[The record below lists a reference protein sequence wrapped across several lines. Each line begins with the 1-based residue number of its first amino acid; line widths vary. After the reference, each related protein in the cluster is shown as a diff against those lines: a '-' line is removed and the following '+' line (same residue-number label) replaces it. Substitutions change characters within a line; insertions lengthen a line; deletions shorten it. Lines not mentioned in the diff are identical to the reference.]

1 MIYLRRSRY
10 RANRKVVS
18 DNRYHV
24 LHIFIFTASL
34 SSCTDKRAKRAKQYP
49 LIVDAKF
56 GVNFLTA
63 GFNYVQQYEHAW
75 IVKELRDLLEGHIF
89 EDEEHGEL
97 RTFCVEKVLLEP
109 DGRFIVHH
117 VDTEYRHKHKELLT
131 DVVKCLPEE
140 DMRDRIQTLMEI
152 KNEGPFAA
160 LGVDFLP
167 LKNRVPLTLQ
177 TNGEFMNVLYS
188 KARYCA
194 LAAFLL

>member
-1 MIYLRRSRY
+1 MVYLRRSRY

-18 DNRYHV
+18 DNRYLV

-49 LIVDAKF
+49 LIVGAKF
-56 GVNFLTA
+56 GVNFMTA

-89 EDEEHGEL
+89 KDEEDGEL

-109 DGRFIVHH
+109 DGGFIVHH
-117 VDTEYRHKHKELLT
+117 VDIEYGHRHKELLT
-131 DVVKCLPEE
+131 DVVACLPGG
-140 DMRDRIQTLMEI
+140 DMRNRIQTLMEI

-160 LGVDFLP
+160 LGVEFLR
-167 LKNRVPLTLQ
+167 LKNRVPLSLQ

>member
-1 MIYLRRSRY
+1 MFQ
-10 RANRKVVS
+10 
-18 DNRYHV
+18 DM
-24 LHIFIFTASL
+24 
-34 SSCTDKRAKRAKQYP
+34 
-49 LIVDAKF
+49 
-56 GVNFLTA
+56 
-63 GFNYVQQYEHAW
+63 
-75 IVKELRDLLEGHIF
+75 
-89 EDEEHGEL
+89 EDDDL
-97 RTFCVEKVLLEP
+97 RTFRVKKVVLEP

-140 DMRDRIQTLMEI
+140 DMRNRIQTLMKIQEA
-152 KNEGPFAA
+152 GPFAA

-167 LKNRVPLTLQ
+167 LKNRVPLSLQ